1 MICFKILSN
10 IYNIIKKKI
19 NQKLI
24 NEQYQL
30 SGGVWVLISTP
41 HYFYHLLAV
50 AATRSPAARVWVRPF
65 AVSPWT
71 SQNFKQIKYMLSKPS
86 LHTLYDDWKHH
97 SSCEIRIKYNLCNGW
112 TNFMVFD
119 NLVSLMRA
127 YKLIHHYVITATS
140 RETASLFLLLPH
152 YIWLLLLLRVI
163 IQMIS

>member
-1 MICFKILSN
+1 MN
-10 IYNIIKKKI
+10 NT
-19 NQKLI
+19 N
-24 NEQYQL
+24 YQ
-30 SGGVWVLISTP
+30 GGVWVLISTP
-41 HYFYHLLAV
+41 HYFYYLLAV
-50 AATRSPAARVWVRPF
+50 AATRSPAARVWVYSSGWKLWRPL

-86 LHTLYDDWKHH
+86 LHTLYDDWKPH

-140 RETASLFLLLPH
+140 RETASLFLLLPP